1 MYRQQNHQRQAR
13 PWADSN
19 HRSPVY
25 KTGALTTMLQSH
37 VTEVSSTFT
46 DTAMVKKPKGPMRIK
61 TMQNVSTAKSSKR
74 SEPWADSNHRS
85 PVYKTGALTTM
96 LQSHVTDV
104 SRSTFTDTI
113 MVKNP
118 KEPMRIKSMQNVP
131 RAKNSNITGH
141 WADSNHRSP
150 VFKTRTITTILES
163 RFKERRQ
170 K

>member
-13 PWADSN
+13 PWADPN

-37 VTEVSSTFT
+37 VTEVS
-46 DTAMVKKPKGPMRIK
+46 
-61 TMQNVSTAKSSKR
+61 
-74 SEPWADSNHRS
+74 
-85 PVYKTGALTTM
+85 
-96 LQSHVTDV
+96 
-104 SRSTFTDTI
+104 RSTFTDTV
-113 MVKNP
+113 MVKKP
-118 KEPMRIKSMQNVP
+118 KEPMRIKSTECTESKKFKDN
-131 RAKNSNITGH
+131 RGH

-163 RFKERRQ
+163 CIKERRQ